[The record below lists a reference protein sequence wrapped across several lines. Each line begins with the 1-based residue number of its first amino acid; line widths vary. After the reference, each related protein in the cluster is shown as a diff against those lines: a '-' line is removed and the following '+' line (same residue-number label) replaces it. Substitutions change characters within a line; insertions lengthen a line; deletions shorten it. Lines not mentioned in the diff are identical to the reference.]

1 MFLTTL
7 ALAAALAATPPK
19 AQPAPDT
26 GDEMRVPTAPPTQPM
41 NLNRGQD
48 ESARCRAMVSQ
59 VMFDAGKP
67 AAIGPIDR
75 QTWQPGAY
83 PAAGY
88 YHTLNKR
95 VAGCTVPVPVKR
107 QASTIPAPTPAK

>member
-48 ESARCRAMVSQ
+48 ESARCRA
-59 VMFDAGKP
+59 
-67 AAIGPIDR
+67 I
-75 QTWQPGAY
+75 
-83 PAAGY
+83 
-88 YHTLNKR
+88 
-95 VAGCTVPVPVKR
+95 
-107 QASTIPAPTPAK
+107 